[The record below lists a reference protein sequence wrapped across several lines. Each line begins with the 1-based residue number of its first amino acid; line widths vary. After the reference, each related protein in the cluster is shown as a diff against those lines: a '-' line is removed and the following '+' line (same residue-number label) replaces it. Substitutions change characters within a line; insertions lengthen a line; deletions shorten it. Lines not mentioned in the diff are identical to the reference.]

1 MDIEHK
7 LGLLG
12 LLPVESP
19 EESREGKEGEESV
32 RGKSEEGFRHGLLV
46 LGMK

>member
-7 LGLLG
+7 LGLPG
-12 LLPVESP
+12 LEPVESP
-19 EESREGKEGEESV
+19 EESREGKKGEERV
-32 RGKSEEGFRHGLLV
+32 RGKGEEGFRHGLLI